1 MLALAVA
8 IIVVMWRVHRTI
20 ERGADEARVLITA
33 GGIVTSWPSV
43 LLTRMHERYTFS
55 PRHGKESSIGR
66 ASSKKPA
73 TARSLRVGQELQ
85 W

>member
-1 MLALAVA
+1 LRAGIPALYFGMLALAVA

-55 PRHGKESSIGR
+55 SLVTVRR
-66 ASSKKPA
+66 AP
-73 TARSLRVGQELQ
+73 
-85 W
+85 